1 MREVLSYR
9 DISYITSLIDK
20 VITGEPK
27 SVSQYELLIDMLLA
41 SSNSHIYDQDSD
53 NSLLRESLIS
63 LNTKL
68 LAGISEKCNV
78 FDEADPLDCFNPK
91 YSINVAPCFKDY
103 AELMISVLVTETL
116 QLGEGTIDV
125 KYSGH
130 YIKRD
135 FATVLGRFL
144 FLYNGYTDLEYNR
157 EESNYPNIF
166 PLIIYHSISI
176 ISSVHW
182 SLEEIPQLRLL
193 ILNLIDS
200 ISILGK
206 SRVKTMIEE
215 AIAYLQERGL
225 SVCEDTVVTINYCV
239 EKYFEFSDRDSNIA
253 EIKVSWLYAY
263 IYKKRFGFILGKRFA
278 KSANASSL
286 PYKFQAF
293 SYAFK
298 SGSFTLVSNG
308 PKVVLLEA
316 GENKRSSE
324 YVPTQSS
331 AFYNPASGMFE

>member
-9 DISYITSLIDK
+9 DISYITSLIDE
-20 VITGEPK
+20 VITDEPK

-41 SSNSHIYDQDSD
+41 SSNSHIDDQDSD

-239 EKYFEFSDRDSNIA
+239 EKYFDFSDRDSNIA

>member
-9 DISYITSLIDK
+9 DISYITSLIDE
-20 VITGEPK
+20 VITDEPK

-41 SSNSHIYDQDSD
+41 SSNSHIDDQDSD

-239 EKYFEFSDRDSNIA
+239 EKYFDFSDRDSNIE

>member
-1 MREVLSYR
+1 MSEVLSYR
-9 DISYITSLIDK
+9 DTSYITSLIDK
-20 VITGEPK
+20 VITDEPK

-41 SSNSHIYDQDSD
+41 SLNSHIDDQDSD

-68 LAGISEKCNV
+68 LAGISEKCKV

-225 SVCEDTVVTINYCV
+225 SVCEDTVVTINSCV
-239 EKYFEFSDRDSNIA
+239 EKYFDFSGRDSNIA

-263 IYKKRFGFILGKRFA
+263 IYKKRFGFILGKKFA
-278 KSANASSL
+278 KSANTSSL

-298 SGSFTLVSNG
+298 SGSFALVSNG

>member
-9 DISYITSLIDK
+9 DISYITSLIDE
-20 VITGEPK
+20 VITDEPK

-41 SSNSHIYDQDSD
+41 SSNSHIDDQDSD

-78 FDEADPLDCFNPK
+78 FDEANPLDCFNPK

-103 AELMISVLVTETL
+103 AELMISVLVTEIL

-144 FLYNGYTDLEYNR
+144 FLYYGYTDLEYNR
-157 EESNYPNIF
+157 EKSNYPNIF

-193 ILNLIDS
+193 ILNVIDS

-239 EKYFEFSDRDSNIA
+239 EKYFDFSDRDSNIA

>member
-9 DISYITSLIDK
+9 DISYITSLIDE
-20 VITGEPK
+20 VITDEPK

-41 SSNSHIYDQDSD
+41 SSNSHIDDQDSD

-225 SVCEDTVVTINYCV
+225 SVCEDTVVTINFCV
-239 EKYFEFSDRDSNIA
+239 EKYFDFSDRDSNIA

>member
-9 DISYITSLIDK
+9 DISYITSLIDE
-20 VITGEPK
+20 VITDEPK

-41 SSNSHIYDQDSD
+41 SSNSHIDDQDSD

-239 EKYFEFSDRDSNIA
+239 EKYFDFSDRDSNIE

-298 SGSFTLVSNG
+298 SGSFYFG
-308 PKVVLLEA
+308 
-316 GENKRSSE
+316 
-324 YVPTQSS
+324 
-331 AFYNPASGMFE
+331 F

>member
-1 MREVLSYR
+1 MSVVLSYR
-9 DISYITSLIDK
+9 DKSYITSLIDE
-20 VITGEPK
+20 VITDEPK

-41 SSNSHIYDQDSD
+41 SSNSHIDDQDSD
-53 NSLLRESLIS
+53 NSSLRESLIS

-68 LAGISEKCNV
+68 LVEISEKCKV
-78 FDEADPLDCFNPK
+78 FDEANPLDCFNPK

-103 AELMISVLVTETL
+103 AELMISVLVTEML

-125 KYSGH
+125 KYSVH
-130 YIKRD
+130 NIKRD

-166 PLIIYHSISI
+166 PLIVYHSISI

-200 ISILGK
+200 ISISGK
-206 SRVKTMIEE
+206 SRVKTMIED

-225 SVCEDTVVTINYCV
+225 SVCEDTVVTINSCV
-239 EKYFEFSDRDSNIA
+239 EKYFDFSGRDGNIA

-263 IYKKRFGFILGKRFA
+263 IYKKRFGFILGKKFA

>member
-9 DISYITSLIDK
+9 DISYITSLIDE
-20 VITGEPK
+20 VITDEPK

-41 SSNSHIYDQDSD
+41 SSNSHIDDQDSD

-166 PLIIYHSISI
+166 PLIIYHSIFCPGKQPRKSCL
-176 ISSVHW
+176 SGK
-182 SLEEIPQLRLL
+182 LPQQTCLPRVLYL
-193 ILNLIDS
+193 SNKSDS
-200 ISILGK
+200 I
-206 SRVKTMIEE
+206 
-215 AIAYLQERGL
+215 
-225 SVCEDTVVTINYCV
+225 C
-239 EKYFEFSDRDSNIA
+239 IA
-253 EIKVSWLYAY
+253 EHFGPFYWTNYIVSFDHQTKPRRNT
-263 IYKKRFGFILGKRFA
+263 I
-278 KSANASSL
+278 
-286 PYKFQAF
+286 
-293 SYAFK
+293 
-298 SGSFTLVSNG
+298 
-308 PKVVLLEA
+308 
-316 GENKRSSE
+316 
-324 YVPTQSS
+324 
-331 AFYNPASGMFE
+331 